1 MNFRGL
7 LLCLFTLTTTLTSA
21 DEIRKS
27 ARIRQHVTADEQ
39 QHQIQAPRQGRRQG
53 IEIQIERHQQQSA
66 DAKSATGQAK
76 VIILGPGT
84 RKELN
89 FPLDSADDL
98 NQLAEELPE
107 SVGQLPVIQSI
118 FKQMATPDT
127 RTVAAGPGPQPVLGI
142 SCEPPSSALKKHLR
156 LRNAGL
162 LITSVMPGSPAA
174 EAGLQTDDLL
184 LKVGD
189 SLVAE
194 MNDLIDLVQKSE
206 GEELNL
212 TLLHEGEE
220 RVVNV
225 TPRTMNV
232 PELPAIGE
240 AFRGMPQTT
249 IKGLQLPEELAG
261 KIRKGEIMMRR
272 LQEAPVIAPDQ
283 EAAGRNS
290 LQGQVS
296 QLQKQLKK
304 LQQDVNE
311 LKAELAEDQE

>member
-1 MNFRGL
+1 MNLRGL

-27 ARIRQHVTADEQ
+27 VRIRQHVTADEQ
-39 QHQIQAPRQGRRQG
+39 QSQIQAPQQGQRQG

-76 VIILGPGT
+76 VIILGPGS

-107 SVGQLPVIQSI
+107 SVRQLPEIQSI
-118 FKQMATPDT
+118 LKQMATPDT
-127 RTVAAGPGPQPVLGI
+127 RPLAAGPGPRPVLGI

-194 MNDLIDLVQKSE
+194 MNDLIELVQNTE

-225 TPRTMNV
+225 TPRAMNV
-232 PELPAIGE
+232 PIVEDASIE
-240 AFRGMPQTT
+240 MPQTI

-261 KIRKGEIMMRR
+261 KIRNGEIRIGR

-283 EAAGRNS
+283 EAASRNS
-290 LQGQVS
+290 LQGKIS

-304 LQQDVNE
+304 LQQDVND
-311 LKAELAEDQE
+311 LKAGRAKDQE